1 MQLLHTQSAYYNLIH
16 KFGAI
21 KPTHVCPKV
30 KVLWL
35 NHERIYPSKFDW
47 LVRKIKIKTYNYL
60 VFIHFHNFKLGALFN
75 RWYFIHE
82 TNTQY
87 SYYNCWE
94 FCFVPDGDQIE
105 RARSQHTAAACI
117 SIRYKNCASIIIIMQ
132 GDYVAKWNQ
141 SQLKWLYTW
150 RNKRG
155 RTTAALGTHGGEPAS
170 RFRPRVYKN
179 KAHQEKRE

>member
-1 MQLLHTQSAYYNLIH
+1 
-16 KFGAI
+16 
-21 KPTHVCPKV
+21 
-30 KVLWL
+30 
-35 NHERIYPSKFDW
+35 
-47 LVRKIKIKTYNYL
+47 
-60 VFIHFHNFKLGALFN
+60 
-75 RWYFIHE
+75 
-82 TNTQY
+82 
-87 SYYNCWE
+87 
-94 FCFVPDGDQIE
+94 
-105 RARSQHTAAACI
+105 
-117 SIRYKNCASIIIIMQ
+117 MQ